1 MKLVNVHS
9 THRIDE
15 YYPDLAVAVLAGGAS
30 RRFGADKALVTLCP
44 NGATLIELAVSAGRS
59 VAAATFVVGHERYAP
74 YLPGVPIVS
83 DDRPGEGP
91 LAGIQAALRFTSAQ
105 RVLVLA
111 CDMPCLSTPLL
122 RWMAAIETNADVL
135 IPRTADGQWQPM
147 PAIYS
152 RSAIGGIEHALDEGN
167 RAVASIFQTVTVQEI
182 GEPDLRALDPELRSF
197 FSLNHPDQLDCAR
210 QCVSCR

>member
-1 MKLVNVHS
+1 MKPVNVHS
-9 THRIDE
+9 PPQTDE
-15 YYPDLAVAVLAGGAS
+15 FRADLAVAVLAGGAS

-44 NGATLIELAVSAGRS
+44 DGATLIELAVSAGRS
-59 VAAATFVVGHERYAP
+59 VAADTFVVGHERYAP
-74 YLPGVPIVS
+74 YLPGVPIVP

-91 LAGIQAALRFTSAQ
+91 LAGIQAALRFTSAN

-122 RWMAAIETNADVL
+122 RWMAEIETNADVL
-135 IPRTADGQWQPM
+135 IPRTADGRWQPM

-152 RSAIGGIEHALDEGN
+152 RSAIGCIQNALDEGN
-167 RAVASIFQTVTVQEI
+167 RAVASFFHAVTLQEI
-182 GEPDLRALDPELRSF
+182 GEPDLRVLDPELRSF
-197 FSLNHPDQLDCAR
+197 FSLNHPDQLDRAR